1 MVVWIRGFVPYPCRS
16 MRRFILSVAL
26 GILSL
31 SCLQA
36 REFKV
41 ISWNVLYG
49 FNHGKEIAAGS
60 EWLRKQ
66 APDVVALQ
74 ELNGFDE
81 VKLAEVAKAWGHPYS
96 AILKKDGFPV
106 GLTSK
111 TPIEVVARIREGLW
125 HGCLHART
133 ADTDFMV
140 IHLCPHTRATREQ
153 EMKILAPLA
162 AKLLSEKR
170 RLYALGDFNDKSP
183 RDIRYTNAQ
192 KILIKRA
199 KPTNLLNGVFDAG
212 VVAGFMDAGLVDSA
226 APLPANFSVP
236 TRMKPHADTPVEQAK
251 FMQRIDLIL
260 TDPATA
266 ASVRT
271 VHVSQDEVLD
281 SVSDHYPV
289 IHSSERN

>member
-1 MVVWIRGFVPYPCRS
+1 
-16 MRRFILSVAL
+16 MRRLFLSAIL
-26 GILSL
+26 GFLSFA
-31 SCLQA
+31 SLQA
-36 REFKV
+36 KEFKV

-49 FNHGKEIAAGS
+49 FNHGKEIAKGS

-66 APDVVALQ
+66 QPDVVALQ

-81 VKLAEVAKAWGHPYS
+81 EKLAATAKAWGHPYS

-106 GLTSK
+106 GITSK
-111 TPIEVVARIREGLW
+111 TPIEVVAKIREGLW

-133 ADTDFMV
+133 ADTDFLV
-140 IHLCPHTRATREQ
+140 IHLCPHVRATREK
-153 EMKILAPLA
+153 EMKILTPLVS
-162 AKLLSEKR
+162 KLLGEKR

-183 RDIRYTNAQ
+183 RDIKYTNAQ
-192 KILIKRA
+192 KVLIKRA
-199 KPTNLLNGVFDAG
+199 KPENLLNGIFDAG
-212 VVAGFMDAGLVDSA
+212 VVKGFMDAGLVDSA

-236 TRMKPHADTPVEQAK
+236 TRMKSHADTPSEQAR
-251 FMQRIDLIL
+251 FMQRIDLVL

-281 SVSDHYPV
+281 AVSDHYPV
-289 IHSSERN
+289 IHSSERE